1 MAVATNPIKPTGAG
15 NPLTAL
21 FSRRSQRQVLVAV
34 LLLAALYP
42 LISRSLINS
51 IDFLPWPS
59 INNLIVMCY
68 YAILALGLNIVV
80 GFAGLL
86 DLGYVAFFV
95 VGAYATAFLASPH
108 FGIHLSWWLVAL
120 VAVVAAGMSGVLLGA
135 PTLKLRGDYL
145 AIVTLGFGEIM
156 PLLAKN
162 LGAVTIKIGDTFLL
176 NDANLT
182 GGALGINPIDPPE
195 IPIGGSWAPWGET
208 MVFSNRSPE
217 LSFYLV
223 VGLLILSFLV
233 CIRLRDS
240 RLGRAWMA
248 VREDETAAASMGI
261 NTVSTKLLAFAL
273 GASASGFVGAF
284 VGAYQTAI
292 FPESFQFSV
301 SISIL
306 IMIILGG
313 MGSLRGVVVGAF
325 IIQYVNQSLL
335 PFLGELI
342 DEPIRSVG
350 AEIGIGFVKNF
361 TLTSFNFLIYGVILV
376 IMMIYRPEGLL
387 PADARKA
394 ELHGEG
400 IAADQTF
407 GTDTELADA
416 VARYEADHPEMAA
429 ANLAGPDDPPPD
441 ESPGSAERPA
451 GDA

>member
-1 MAVATNPIKPTGAG
+1 MAVATNPIRPAG
-15 NPLTAL
+15 SRNPFAGL
-21 FSRRSQRQVLVAV
+21 FSGRSQRQVLAV
-34 LLLAALYP
+34 VLFAAAVYP
-42 LISRSLINS
+42 LFSRGLINN

-59 INNLIVMCY
+59 MNNLIVMCY

-95 VGAYATAFLASPH
+95 VGAYTTAFLASPQ
-108 FGIHLSWWLVAL
+108 FGIHLSWWLVAI
-120 VAVVAAGMSGVLLGA
+120 VAVGAAGLSGILLGA

-162 LGAVTIKIGDTFLL
+162 LDAVTIKIGDTFLL
-176 NDANLT
+176 NDVNLT
-182 GGALGINPIDPPE
+182 GGALGINPIDPPS
-195 IPIGGSWAPWGET
+195 IPIGGSWAPWGEE
-208 MVFSNRSPE
+208 MIFSNRSPE
-217 LSFYLV
+217 LAFYLV
-223 VGLLILSFLV
+223 LGLLILSFAV
-233 CIRLRDS
+233 CVRLRDS

-261 NTVSTKLLAFAL
+261 NTVSTKLLAFSL

-292 FPESFQFSV
+292 FPESFAFSV

-342 DEPIRSVG
+342 DNPIRSLG
-350 AEIGIGFVKNF
+350 AEIGVSFVKNF

-376 IMMIYRPEGLL
+376 VMMIYRPEGLL

-400 IAADQTF
+400 ISADQTF
-407 GTDTELADA
+407 ATDTELAEA
-416 VARYEADHPEMAA
+416 VARYEEAHPEMAVTQ
-429 ANLAGPDDPPPD
+429 DDAPPEASDDRTGDDAWP
-441 ESPGSAERPA
+441 RP
-451 GDA
+451 

>member
-1 MAVATNPIKPTGAG
+1 MAVATSPIRPAGSRNPFAG
-15 NPLTAL
+15 IFAGRT
-21 FSRRSQRQVLVAV
+21 QRQALAVVLVA
-34 LLLAALYP
+34 AAVYP
-42 LISRSLINS
+42 LISRGLINT

-59 INNLIVMCY
+59 MNNLIVMSY

-95 VGAYATAFLASPH
+95 VGAYATAFLASPQ
-108 FGIHLSWWLVAL
+108 FGIHLSWWLVAI
-120 VAVVAAGMSGVLLGA
+120 VAVGAAGLSGILLGA

-156 PLLAKN
+156 PLLARN
-162 LGAVTIKIGDTFLL
+162 LDAVTIKIGDTFLL
-176 NDANLT
+176 NDVNLT
-182 GGALGINPIDPPE
+182 GGALGINPIDPPS

-208 MVFSNRSPE
+208 MIFSNRSPE
-217 LSFYLV
+217 LAFYLV
-223 VGLLILSFLV
+223 LGLLILSFAV
-233 CIRLRDS
+233 SIRLRDS

-248 VREDETAAASMGI
+248 VREDETAASSMGI
-261 NTVSTKLLAFAL
+261 NTVSTKLLAFSL

-292 FPESFQFSV
+292 FPESFAFSV

-342 DEPIRSVG
+342 DDPIRQFG
-350 AEIGIGFVKNF
+350 TGIGIDFFRNF

-376 IMMIYRPEGLL
+376 VMMIYRPEGLL

-400 IAADQTF
+400 ISADQTF
-407 GTDTELADA
+407 ATDTELVDA
-416 VARYEADHPEMAA
+416 VARYEEEHPEISETHDDAA
-429 ANLAGPDDPPPD
+429 PEASDDRT
-441 ESPGSAERPA
+441 GSDR
-451 GDA
+451 